1 MAEEETTTVTEEKK
15 PRTGIVGKVEA
26 CVFAAYAVV
35 VAFMTW
41 PALTLVS
48 RTYAQRGD
56 PLGVIWDC
64 WWFKYSFAKHLPVN
78 LISVVGVPYG
88 LPQSIY
94 FRDPLT
100 SLTLRALSITT
111 TETVAYNV
119 FLLLCFFLSAV
130 AMYYLARRLTGSKA
144 AATVAGFTFAFSPYM
159 LVQGKEHLGLMT
171 VVWLPVFFYFL
182 LRAWKERTPRMY
194 IFCALAFAVMA
205 LFNYHYGLIGASMAV
220 VFVASVWLL
229 GKPWKR
235 RRPGS
240 LLRRS
245 VPVIIVVAIVAG
257 LVAFAIARR
266 QWEARSLFSL
276 YLYSGRPWD
285 YLIPH
290 ADGKILGWA
299 TNNFILSHLHGGFLS
314 ESSLFLGYVPMA
326 LAAFGIYGTWRRRP
340 GRGQETGME
349 EECEGKEG
357 ESKPEEK
364 PVNSIASD
372 RRIPYALAITAA
384 ASFLLSMPPTAK
396 LLGVKLYLPSYF
408 IHLLLPQVRAY
419 ARFGIGVMF
428 CVALLAAYG
437 VAYLLKYRGL
447 SPKKWFVVGAI
458 SLVILLEFTIVPP
471 FRSLD
476 TATAP
481 DYALWLKS
489 RPGKPVIAIY
499 PYFYGDDFQTYGYF
513 FDQRHY
519 EKPMVNG
526 GPPESSSEK
535 LRQVVL
541 SITNPATP
549 GVLKRL
555 GTKYVVVVPSLYRQG
570 NHMNY
575 VEPAAFDPILVPPTL
590 KKVAQYED
598 AIIYEDTAP
607 PAEFVTYYTSGTY
620 QGIVYPDGQAWH
632 PGAHEMLIDIKSELK
647 QPVVCDLA
655 FQAAATK
662 TPGTIKFS
670 LNGVSSDRS
679 KLPIWPTDFK
689 IRNVT
694 LKPGNNLLSIS
705 SDAAL
710 SPVTEVPPITTVDA
724 AVMVSDL
731 QITKKP

>member
-1 MAEEETTTVTEEKK
+1 
-15 PRTGIVGKVEA
+15 
-26 CVFAAYAVV
+26 
-35 VAFMTW
+35 
-41 PALTLVS
+41 
-48 RTYAQRGD
+48 
-56 PLGVIWDC
+56 
-64 WWFKYSFAKHLPVN
+64 
-78 LISVVGVPYG
+78 
-88 LPQSIY
+88 
-94 FRDPLT
+94 
-100 SLTLRALSITT
+100 
-111 TETVAYNV
+111 
-119 FLLLCFFLSAV
+119 
-130 AMYYLARRLTGSKA
+130 
-144 AATVAGFTFAFSPYM
+144 
-159 LVQGKEHLGLMT
+159 
-171 VVWLPVFFYFL
+171 
-182 LRAWKERTPRMY
+182 
-194 IFCALAFAVMA
+194 
-205 LFNYHYGLIGASMAV
+205 
-220 VFVASVWLL
+220 
-229 GKPWKR
+229 
-235 RRPGS
+235 
-240 LLRRS
+240 
-245 VPVIIVVAIVAG
+245 
-257 LVAFAIARR
+257 
-266 QWEARSLFSL
+266 
-276 YLYSGRPWD
+276 
-285 YLIPH
+285 
-290 ADGKILGWA
+290 
-299 TNNFILSHLHGGFLS
+299 
-314 ESSLFLGYVPMA
+314 
-326 LAAFGIYGTWRRRP
+326 
-340 GRGQETGME
+340 
-349 EECEGKEG
+349 
-357 ESKPEEK
+357 
-364 PVNSIASD
+364 
-372 RRIPYALAITAA
+372 
-384 ASFLLSMPPTAK
+384 MPPTAK
-396 LLGVKLYLPSYF
+396 LLGVKLYMPSYF